1 MKEISAILTIK
12 LFLSDKEANINKII
26 LEVSD
31 KVISDD
37 KQLCKTF
44 SNFFQE
50 AIKTLRVSHNYDMFH
65 YSHTDPV

>member
-1 MKEISAILTIK
+1 MIT
-12 LFLSDKEANINKII
+12 
-26 LEVSD
+26 LEDND

-50 AIKTLRVSHNYDMFH
+50 AVNALGVSDSFNMYNY
-65 YSHTDPV
+65 S